1 MKRNL
6 ISIVILALLI
16 VNIALTAIMMFSVV
30 STNRKTA
37 ALVTDITSAISLD
50 LKSEE
55 GMAEAVPME
64 NTETYTIADMIIP
77 LKKSTVADD
86 GEGAGDVAK
95 DSYAQ
100 LSLTLSMNSK
110 HKDYKSYGE
119 AMESREELIKG
130 KVFELVSKHTRE
142 ELEADPEAL
151 RGNILKTVQ
160 GLFNS
165 DFIFDVTVRV
175 LYQ

>member
-6 ISIVILALLI
+6 ISIVILALLV

-50 LKSEE
+50 LRSEQ
-55 GMAEAVPME
+55 GVGTIVPME
-64 NTETYTIADMIIP
+64 DTVTYTIADMTIP
-77 LKKSTVADD
+77 LKKAEAVE
-86 GEGAGDVAK
+86 GEEAPK
-95 DSYAQ
+95 DSYAL

-119 AMESREELIKG
+119 DMTSREELVKG
-130 KVFELVSKHTRE
+130 KVFEMVSQHTRE
-142 ELEADPEAL
+142 ELEADSEAL
-151 RGNILKTVQ
+151 RQDILKTVQ
-160 GLFNS
+160 GLFDS
-165 DFIFDVTVRV
+165 DFIFDVTVRT

>member
-6 ISIVILALLI
+6 ISIIILALLI
-16 VNIALTAIMMFSVV
+16 VNIVLTAIMMFSVV

-50 LKSEE
+50 LESEE
-55 GMAEAVPME
+55 GVKEAVPME
-64 NTETYTIADMIIP
+64 DTMTYTIADMTIP
-77 LKKSTVADD
+77 LKKADAAGD
-86 GEGAGDVAK
+86 GEGAEGDNK
-95 DSYAQ
+95 EHYAL

-110 HKDYKSYGE
+110 HEDYKSYGE
-119 AMESREELIKG
+119 DMASREELVKG
-130 KVFELVSKHTRE
+130 KVFEMISQHTRE
-142 ELEADPEAL
+142 ELEADPEAI
-151 RGNILKTVQ
+151 REDILKTVQ

-165 DFIFDVTVRV
+165 DFIFDVTVRM